1 MNSATTQRLVS
12 TCEQCG
18 SENSPAS
25 RFCNQCGNAL
35 DHAAAPKREA
45 SPEKIADPLLGMV
58 IAERYRIVAP
68 IGRGGMGVVYRVE
81 HVRIGK
87 LMALKLLTG
96 ELTSDSEL
104 VGRFKREA
112 LMVSKLSHPNTVQ
125 VFDFGTSDGLTYLAM
140 EYLDGRDLGRLIEDS
155 GRLDPVRVARLTIQI
170 CSSLAEAHGQG
181 MIHRDLKPENI
192 IVLETREGEIVKV
205 LDFGLAKLRES
216 SEMLEVTSR
225 GAIVGTPYYMSPEQV
240 RGEAVD
246 QRSDIYSLGA
256 LMYKALTGKPVFDAA
271 TPVGVLTKH
280 LTDDAQAPS
289 QRFPELSIPDGMNR
303 IVMRLLS
310 KDPAQR
316 FQSVTDLQA
325 ALVGELENQGINS
338 GVDYLL
344 DSGHMRELERP
355 DAAATRDEVER
366 YERKLKRRD
375 QALWFGILVVLGAL
389 GYGGFELYKSLT
401 FVPAFTGVE
410 VEPNDTPNQ
419 ANTLPFGKD
428 VRGQLGRRMEQDV
441 ADRDFYQV
449 DTQGSEVSLHVSAL
463 PNLASCL
470 SVFRVGEEQALGRY
484 CNGRPG
490 FDLEV
495 PRLRLSEGAYWV
507 MLTQDRDR
515 YADSAPPLIEN
526 VSDTYVLKV
535 SAADPQYDEPEPND
549 TEQSAVSV
557 PPGKGVVGRLA
568 WMQDVDIL
576 CHESAEPFSFEVSD
590 LSARQRGA
598 VLEVTPVGGPGDRIP
613 TRLYPESSKVKVGET
628 DAQSP
633 MKTPGGSGKLC
644 VKLRVIP
651 DPAAPLPHPRIAPAG
666 PERYSVRVV
675 DAVAPSPAPKPAPT
689 HHSGK
694 LAPKLAP
701 KPPTTAATPGAPEQ
715 PVAPAGPTSPPP
727 QPAPSA
733 P

>member
-1 MNSATTQRLVS
+1 MNSATTQRLVT
-12 TCEQCG
+12 TCPDCG

-25 RFCNQCGNAL
+25 RFCNQCGSAL
-35 DHAAAPKREA
+35 DHSAPARREGA
-45 SPEKIADPLLGMV
+45 HAEKIADPLLGMV
-58 IAERYRIVAP
+58 IADRYRIVSP
-68 IGRGGMGVVYRVE
+68 IGRGGMGVVYKVE

-155 GRLDPVRVARLTIQI
+155 GRLDPNRVARLTIQI

-192 IVLETREGEIVKV
+192 IVLQTREGEIVKV

-246 QRSDIYSLGA
+246 QRSDVYSLGA

-289 QRFPELSIPDGMNR
+289 HRFPELSIPDGMNR

-310 KDPAQR
+310 KDPALR

-325 ALVGELENQGINS
+325 ALVGELESQGMNS

-375 QALWFGILVVLGAL
+375 QVLWLGIVAVLGVL
-389 GYGGFELYKSLT
+389 GYGGFRLYQDLT
-401 FVPAFTGVE
+401 RVPEFTGSE
-410 VEPNDTPNQ
+410 LEPNDTAAQ
-419 ANTLPFGKD
+419 ANLLPFGKEM
-428 VRGQLGRRMEQDV
+428 RGFLGQRMEHDM
-441 ADRDFYQV
+441 ADRDFYEV
-449 DTQGSEVSLHVSAL
+449 TTRGSEVGIHVSAL
-463 PNLASCL
+463 PNLATCL
-470 SVFRVGEEQALGRY
+470 SIFRVGEEQALGRY
-484 CNGRPG
+484 CNGRPQL
-490 FDLEV
+490 DLEL
-495 PRLRLSEGAYWV
+495 PRLALPAGSYWL

-515 YADSAPPLIEN
+515 YEESGAPPLIEN
-526 VSDTYVLKV
+526 VSDRYVL
-535 SAADPQYDEPEPND
+535 SLDEADTSYDEREPND
-549 TEQSAVSV
+549 TEQSAVQV
-557 PPGKGVVGRLA
+557 PTDRPVVGRLA
-568 WMQDVDIL
+568 WMQDVDVL
-576 CHESAEPFSFEVSD
+576 CHESPEAFSLEVSE
-590 LSARQRGA
+590 LSARTRGS
-598 VLEVTPVGGPGDRIP
+598 VLEVTPLGGPADRIP
-613 TRLYPESSKVKVGET
+613 TRLYPASTQVTLGET
-628 DAQSP
+628 DAKSP
-633 MKTPGGSGKLC
+633 LTVPGASGKLC

-666 PERYSVRVV
+666 LERYSVRIVKP
-675 DAVAPSPAPKPAPT
+675 AAPSPTSAPKPARHKEHAQARPQP
-689 HHSGK
+689 
-694 LAPKLAP
+694 PK
-701 KPPTTAATPGAPEQ
+701 
-715 PVAPAGPTSPPP
+715 APA
-727 QPAPSA
+727 APSA
-733 P
+733 AAPTNSSNP

>member
-1 MNSATTQRLVS
+1 MNSATTQRLV
-12 TCEQCG
+12 TNCEQCG

-25 RFCNQCGNAL
+25 RFCNQCGAAL
-35 DHAAAPKREA
+35 DHSAPPRREPA
-45 SPEKIADPLLGMV
+45 VEKVADPLLGMV
-58 IAERYRIVAP
+58 IAERYRILAS
-68 IGRGGMGVVYRVE
+68 IGRGGMGVVYKVE

-192 IVLETREGEIVKV
+192 IVLQTREGEIVKV

-240 RGEAVD
+240 RGESVD

-289 QRFPELSIPDGMNR
+289 HRFPEFSIPDGMNR
-303 IVMRLLS
+303 IVMRLLA

-325 ALVGELENQGINS
+325 ALVGELENQGMNS
-338 GVDYLL
+338 GLDYLL

-375 QALWFGILVVLGAL
+375 QALWLGILAVLCAF
-389 GYGGFELYKSLT
+389 GYGGFRLYEKLT
-401 FVPAFTGVE
+401 HVPEFTGTE
-410 VEPNDTPNQ
+410 TEPNDTPTQ
-419 ANTLPFGKD
+419 ANLLPLGKD
-428 VRGQLGRRMEQDV
+428 VRGYLGQRMERDV
-441 ADRDFYQV
+441 ADRDFFAV
-449 DTQGSEVSLHVSAL
+449 DTQGSEVALQLGAL

-470 SVFRVGEEQALGRY
+470 SVFRVGEEQAMGRY
-484 CNGRPG
+484 CNGRAG
-490 FDLEV
+490 FDLHV
-495 PRLRLSEGAYWV
+495 PRLRLPAGAYWFMV
-507 MLTQDRDR
+507 TQDRDR
-515 YADSAPPLIEN
+515 YEEAAPPLIEN
-526 VSDTYVLKV
+526 VSDPYVLRV
-535 SAADPQYDEPEPND
+535 DSADPAYDEPEPND
-549 TEQSAVSV
+549 TAESAVKV
-557 PPGKGVVGRLA
+557 PAERAVVGRLA
-568 WMQDVDIL
+568 WMLDVDVL
-576 CHESAEPFSFEVSD
+576 CHESAEPFSLEVSEI
-590 LSARQRGA
+590 SARQRGA
-598 VLEVTPVGGPGDRIP
+598 VLEVTPIGGPADRIP
-613 TRLYPESSKVKVGET
+613 TRLYPESTKVALGET
-628 DAQSP
+628 DAESP
-633 MKTPGGSGKLC
+633 LRTPAASGKVC

-651 DPAAPLPHPRIAPAG
+651 DPAAPLPHPRVAPAG

-675 DAVAPSPAPKPAPT
+675 EPSTAQPAPKSTPIPQAAPRAAPRGLPKPTSTPTSSAPTSAAPAPPRAPSP
-689 HHSGK
+689 
-694 LAPKLAP
+694 
-701 KPPTTAATPGAPEQ
+701 
-715 PVAPAGPTSPPP
+715 
-727 QPAPSA
+727 PAPSA
-733 P
+733 AQ

>member
-12 TCEQCG
+12 TCPECG
-18 SENSPAS
+18 AENSPAS
-25 RFCNQCGNAL
+25 RFCNQCGSSL
-35 DHAAAPKREA
+35 EHSGAPKREVV

-140 EYLDGRDLGRLIEDS
+140 EFLDGRDLGRLIEDS
-155 GRLDPVRVARLTIQI
+155 GCLDPVRVARLTIQI

-192 IVLETREGEIVKV
+192 IVLQTREGELVKV

-240 RGEAVD
+240 RGEEVD

-289 QRFPELSIPDGMNR
+289 QRFPELSIPHGMNR
-303 IVMRLLS
+303 IVMRLLA

-325 ALVGELENQGINS
+325 ALVGELENQGANS

-375 QALWFGILVVLGAL
+375 QAVWFGILIVLGVL
-389 GYGGFELYKSLT
+389 SYGGFELYKKLT
-401 FVPAFTGVE
+401 YVPAFTGVE
-410 VEPNDTPNQ
+410 IEPNDTPTQ
-419 ANTLPFGKD
+419 ANPLPFGKE
-428 VRGQLGRRMEQDV
+428 VRGHLGQRMEPDV
-441 ADRDFYQV
+441 ADRDFFQV
-449 DTQGSEVSLHVSAL
+449 DTQGTEVSLRATAL

-470 SVFRVGEEQALGRY
+470 SIFRVGEEQALGRY
-484 CNGRPG
+484 CSGRPG
-490 FDLEV
+490 FDLDI
-495 PRLRLSEGAYWV
+495 PRLKLEQGAYWV

-515 YADSAPPLIEN
+515 YGESAPPLIEN
-526 VSDTYVLKV
+526 VSDSYVLLV
-535 SAADPQYDEPEPND
+535 GASDAEYDEAEPND
-549 TEQSAVSV
+549 TQQSAVDI
-557 PPGKGVVGRLA
+557 PAGKRVQGRLA
-568 WMQDVDIL
+568 WMQDVDVF
-576 CHESAEPFSFEVSD
+576 CHESTEPFSFEVAE

-598 VLEVTPVGGPGDRIP
+598 VLEVTPLGGPSDRIP
-613 TRLYPESSKVKVGET
+613 TRLYPESSEVKLGET
-628 DAQSP
+628 DQRSP
-633 MKTPGGSGKLC
+633 LRTPGASGKLC

-651 DPAAPLPHPRIAPAG
+651 DPGAPLPHPRIAPAG
-666 PERYSVRVV
+666 SERYAVSVVE
-675 DAVAPSPAPKPAPT
+675 AVSPAAPEPTTPHHGGKAAPRPPAKPATEP
-689 HHSGK
+689 SAA
-694 LAPKLAP
+694 AP
-701 KPPTTAATPGAPEQ
+701 
-715 PVAPAGPTSPPP
+715 
-727 QPAPSA
+727 PAPSA
-733 P
+733 APAPPTPAAPAPSAAQ

>member
-1 MNSATTQRLVS
+1 
-12 TCEQCG
+12 
-18 SENSPAS
+18 
-25 RFCNQCGNAL
+25 
-35 DHAAAPKREA
+35 
-45 SPEKIADPLLGMV
+45 MV
-58 IAERYRIVAP
+58 IAERYRIVKP
-68 IGRGGMGVVYRVE
+68 IGRGGMGVVYKVE

-125 VFDFGTSDGLTYLAM
+125 VFDFGTSDGLTYFAM
-140 EYLDGRDLGRLIEDS
+140 EYLDGRDLGHLIEDS
-155 GRLDPVRVARLTIQI
+155 ERLDPVRVARLTIQI

-192 IVLETREGEIVKV
+192 IVLQTREGEIVKV

-240 RGEAVD
+240 RGESVD

-289 QRFPELSIPDGMNR
+289 LRFPEFSIPDGMNR

-325 ALVGELENQGINS
+325 ALVAELEQQGMNS

-375 QALWFGILVVLGAL
+375 QVLWVGILAVLGVM
-389 GYGGFELYKSLT
+389 GYGGWRLYQNLT
-401 FVPAFTGVE
+401 RVPAFTGAE
-410 VEPNDTPNQ
+410 IEPNDTAAQ
-419 ANTLPFGKD
+419 ANPLPFGKEI
-428 VRGQLGRRMEQDV
+428 RGHLGQRMEHDV
-441 ADRDFYQV
+441 ADRDFYEV
-449 DTQGSEVSLHVSAL
+449 TTEGSEVSLHASAL
-463 PNLASCL
+463 PNLASCV
-470 SVFRVGEEQALGRY
+470 SIFRVGEEQALGRY
-484 CNGRPG
+484 CNGRPQ
-490 FDLEV
+490 LELNI
-495 PRLRLSEGAYWV
+495 PRLKLPAGAYWV

-515 YADSAPPLIEN
+515 YTEQGAPPLIEN
-526 VSDTYVLKV
+526 VSDTYVLQL
-535 SAADPQYDEPEPND
+535 APADAGYDELEPND
-549 TEQSAVSV
+549 TQQSAVDV
-557 PPGKGVVGRLA
+557 PTDRAIVGRLA
-568 WMQDVDIL
+568 WMQDVDVL
-576 CHESAEPFSFEVSD
+576 CHESQLPFSFEVTDTS
-590 LSARQRGA
+590 RPRGA
-598 VLEVTPVGGPGDRIP
+598 VLEVTPLGGPGDRIP
-613 TRLYPESSKVKVGET
+613 TRLYPESSAVSLGET
-628 DAQSP
+628 DAKSP
-633 MKTPGGSGKLC
+633 FRTPGGSGKLC
-644 VKLRVIP
+644 VQLRLTP

-666 PERYSVRVV
+666 LERYSVRVV
-675 DAVAPSPAPKPAPT
+675 MGAAEPEPKPTPKKHGARATPSPHAKAPAAPAASASATPAPATAPAAPPPKPAPST
-689 HHSGK
+689 G
-694 LAPKLAP
+694 L
-701 KPPTTAATPGAPEQ
+701 
-715 PVAPAGPTSPPP
+715 
-727 QPAPSA
+727 
-733 P
+733 